1 MNCVKYALLVVSIEA
16 YCFSSFRGNV
26 GWTQRHRHPSQR
38 IVHKDAVSIRR
49 QSHHNDKV
57 DHYDDTLLS
66 KSRRSFV
73 TDALIGSSF
82 LATTIFLP
90 QSTLANVGTLPEYAD
105 TNNILQGITI
115 RVADQSQQK
124 AMIAFLE
131 DSFDCEVLRKRIVG
145 SIEETWLGY
154 GPEQLRIPDDFQIPV
169 SSFAKYGGHASI
181 HLVYDAKET
190 APYYRIGDGV
200 PGNNIAY
207 LQMGVPAYRIS
218 QMVKNGGNVLDA
230 YGYVNVISPSG
241 LPIRGL
247 VGISPDPI
255 MFVAINCKDV
265 KQSQT
270 FYEQLGFTEQSY
282 PYCRPNQ
289 GLGQFEPIQPDKSIY
304 MAPSSNG
311 MGVLLL
317 KSKEKKIV
325 PNPAI
330 QSLNIV
336 YNPSSASGSSST
348 TGGNEGNENDTS
360 TSTKVRDPSG
370 VTIQF
375 QSVVDFEREESV
387 TR

>member
-1 MNCVKYALLVVSIEA
+1 MNCFVYALVVVSIEA
-16 YCFSSFRGNV
+16 FRFSAYQSKV
-26 GWTQRHRHPSQR
+26 GRTRHLQRSQKRITKHTQLQRHDDREVDEIP
-38 IVHKDAVSIRR
+38 IE
-49 QSHHNDKV
+49 NDSMS
-57 DHYDDTLLS
+57 L

-73 TDALIGSSF
+73 SDSLMVSTLLA
-82 LATTIFLP
+82 ATTVLP
-90 QSTLANVGTLPEYAD
+90 QSTLASVGTLPEYAD

-124 AMIAFLE
+124 AMISFLE
-131 DSFDCEVLRKRIVG
+131 DGFDCEVLRKRIVG
-145 SIEETWLGY
+145 SIEETWLGF

-181 HLVYDAKET
+181 HLIYDAKET
-190 APYYRIGDGV
+190 TPYYRIGDNA

-218 QMVKNGGNVLDA
+218 QMVKNGGNIIDA
-230 YGYVNVISPSG
+230 YGLVNVISPSG
-241 LPIRGL
+241 LPIRGI

-255 MFVAINCKDV
+255 MFVAINCVDV
-265 KQSQT
+265 KQSQK
-270 FYEQLGFTEQSY
+270 FYEQLGFIEQAY

-289 GLGQFEPIQPDKSIY
+289 GLGQFEPIQPEKSVY
-304 MAPSSNG
+304 MAPSSNC

-317 KSKEKKIV
+317 KSKERKII

-336 YNPSSASGSSST
+336 YNPSSDT
-348 TGGNEGNENDTS
+348 TTDVTNENDDKAII
-360 TSTKVRDPSG
+360 KVVDPSS
-370 VTIQF
+370 VAIQF
-375 QSVVDFEREESV
+375 QSVTDFEREESV

>member
-1 MNCVKYALLVVSIEA
+1 MNCFVYALLVVSIEA
-16 YCFSSFRGNV
+16 FSFSAHQSNSGRTRHLQRTQGRN
-26 GWTQRHRHPSQR
+26 TKDTQLQRHDDREVDEIP
-38 IVHKDAVSIRR
+38 ID
-49 QSHHNDKV
+49 NDSMS
-57 DHYDDTLLS
+57 L

-73 TDALIGSSF
+73 SDSLMVSS
-82 LATTIFLP
+82 LLAATTVLP
-90 QSTLANVGTLPEYAD
+90 QSTMASVGTLPEYAD

-124 AMIAFLE
+124 AMISFLE
-131 DSFDCEVLRKRIVG
+131 DGFDCEVVRKRIVG
-145 SIEETWLGY
+145 SIEETWLGF

-181 HLVYDAKET
+181 HLIYDAKET
-190 APYYRIGDGV
+190 TPYYRIGDNA

-207 LQMGVPAYRIS
+207 LQMGVPTYRIS
-218 QMVKNGGNVLDA
+218 QMVKNGGNIIDA
-230 YGYVNVISPSG
+230 YGFVNVISPSG
-241 LPIRGL
+241 LPIRGI

-255 MFVAINCKDV
+255 MLVAINCVDV
-265 KQSQT
+265 KQSQK
-270 FYEQLGFTEQSY
+270 FYEQLGFIEQPY

-289 GLGQFEPIQPDKSIY
+289 GLGQFEPIQPEKSVY
-304 MAPSSNG
+304 MAPSSNC

-317 KSKEKKIV
+317 KSKDRKII

-336 YNPSSASGSSST
+336 YNPSSDT
-348 TGGNEGNENDTS
+348 TTDVTDENNDNS
-360 TSTKVRDPSG
+360 NIIRVVDPSS

-375 QSVVDFEREESV
+375 QSVTDFEREESV